1 VQKIPNPEIVGM
13 LDGNEAMLAI
23 MYSRKR
29 KKRMVT
35 K

>member
-23 MYSRKR
+23 WYNRKR
-29 KKRMVT
+29 KNEW
-35 K
+35 